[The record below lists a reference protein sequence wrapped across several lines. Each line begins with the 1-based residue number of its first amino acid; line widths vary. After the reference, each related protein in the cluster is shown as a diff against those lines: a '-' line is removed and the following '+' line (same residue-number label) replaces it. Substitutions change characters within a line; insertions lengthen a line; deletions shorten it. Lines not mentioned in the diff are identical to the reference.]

1 MLHLRPLSGDLHI
14 CSLPKQAPE
23 TAASPYIP
31 PIVRSTLAVNHYTY
45 LMLPTFL
52 PLTIFAVSS
61 ERKIDRIEERL
72 TSLVGLLENL
82 KVDSPSQG
90 SDNQANIPLPHVRE
104 HTAGI
109 HNTPSTSAPTPAS
122 VPASSSSFSYV
133 APPTTHTDT
142 SDPAFV
148 GESSMAAQYDFA
160 NNFLEQ
166 VFRAGPLQDFRLEM
180 DETLGALRAL
190 VQARKTQNDV
200 REAVFPHARNPL
212 PASPYERTLPNAT
225 LAMASLRIAKGEL
238 VLM

>member
-1 MLHLRPLSGDLHI
+1 MQPPKASVRNGSESLYPPNSKIDLGCAQH
-14 CSLPKQAPE
+14 
-23 TAASPYIP
+23 
-31 PIVRSTLAVNHYTY
+31 TY
-45 LMLPTFL
+45 LTLPNFL
-52 PLTIFAVSS
+52 PLTIFAVYS

-104 HTAGI
+104 HTAGV

-122 VPASSSSFSYV
+122 VPASTSSFSYV